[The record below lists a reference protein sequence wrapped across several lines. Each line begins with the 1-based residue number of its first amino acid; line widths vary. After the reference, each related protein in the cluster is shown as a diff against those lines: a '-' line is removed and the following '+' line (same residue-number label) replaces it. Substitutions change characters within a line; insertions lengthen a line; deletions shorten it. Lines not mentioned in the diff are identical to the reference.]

1 VSFSSPLVLIGLV
14 AVPVLVAWY
23 LRQQRR
29 RRDVA
34 AAFAAPLLTASV
46 APRRPG
52 WRRHAP
58 MLAFAVAI
66 ALLIAAAA
74 KPQRTVAVPVNSA
87 AIMLLNDVSSSMSAT
102 DVAPSRL
109 GAAKKAASTFVSGV
123 PGSVQVGLLEFARR
137 PVLLQSPTTNHA
149 LTLGAISGLNP
160 AGGGT
165 AIGEAITTA
174 LHTLTTLPRKDGK
187 RPPGAIVLL
196 SDGSSNVGPGPLA
209 AARQAKADHIPIY
222 TISLGTPSGTI
233 PIKKK
238 NGQTVAAPVPVSS
251 PELAEIAQSSG
262 GRAYTAADSTKASA
276 VYAHLAVALGHK
288 KVKHEITADV
298 AGGGLVLLLVGGA
311 MTLMWFGR
319 IV

>member
-1 VSFSSPLVLIGLV
+1 VSFSSPLVLVGLV
-14 AVPVLVAWY
+14 AVPVLAVWY
-23 LRQQRR
+23 LGQQRR

-34 AAFAAPLLTASV
+34 AAFAAPLLTDSV

-58 MLAFAVAI
+58 MLVFAIAI

-74 KPQRTVAVPVNSA
+74 RPQRTVAVPVDSA
-87 AIMLLNDVSSSMSAT
+87 AIMLVTDISNSMSAT
-102 DVAPSRL
+102 DVTPTRL
-109 GAAKKAASTFVSGV
+109 GAAQKAASKFVSEV
-123 PGSVQVGLLEFARR
+123 PSGAQVGLIEFARR
-137 PVLLQSPTTNHA
+137 PILLQSPTTNRA
-149 LTLGAISGLNP
+149 LTLGAIAGLRP
-160 AGGGT
+160 GGGGT

-174 LHTLTTLPRKDGK
+174 LHSLTTLPRKGGK

-222 TISLGTPSGTI
+222 TISLGTANGTI
-233 PIKKK
+233 PIKR

-251 PELAEIAQSSG
+251 QELAEIAQSSG
-262 GRAYTAADSTKASA
+262 GKAYTAANSAKASA
-276 VYAHLAVALGHK
+276 VYQHLAVQLGHK
-288 KVKHEITADV
+288 KVKREITADV

-311 MTLMWFGR
+311 VTLMWFGR